1 MCVHRRCKEVK
12 CKQMNFNDGYG
23 QWLERSNV
31 CYNNYASVVVMVTD
45 TCACHYP
52 NNYHS
57 NKRWC
62 CMDMYHLDMSVWAY
76 EKVGG
81 VTGLVCHGTSPFAAA
96 QQRLWASVHFSTL
109 AAPSRWQPA
118 QLLQHLLSKSQQLA
132 CA

>member
-1 MCVHRRCKEVK
+1 
-12 CKQMNFNDGYG
+12 MNFNDGYG
-23 QWLERSNV
+23 QWLSRSNV

-76 EKVGG
+76 EKVGVSDLQQG
-81 VTGLVCHGTSPFAAA
+81 TIKGQCSHHTVAALPLVMHPLVARAAA
-96 QQRLWASVHFSTL
+96 LLWLRLCTC
-109 AAPSRWQPA
+109 A
-118 QLLQHLLSKSQQLA
+118 Q
-132 CA
+132 